1 LQEKHPVAT
10 SLVTDG
16 STDRVPNAPRV
27 VLPTRA
33 DVFSARADRFA
44 ALAAGHPMEAYLQLM
59 GAVARAQQSALAAR
73 TAAPVDEKTLAASR
87 DYGMPPISAQ
97 GHERAPVW
105 RDDLKDVV
113 QHVRDAAGAS
123 VVAPLDRLA
132 ALDEPGLESLAD
144 RVLAGTALDDDAA
157 FVPFVGAA
165 LQVYFT
171 RLAASLDVEA
181 VSRCDVPGICPVC
194 ASRPVAS
201 IVRVGGQQSNLRY
214 LVCSLC
220 ATEWNLARI
229 KCTSCDT
236 DKGVQYLSLTR
247 DEDGKGTDASTRA
260 EACDECKSYLKI
272 FYQEKD
278 PQVEPNADDLATLAL
293 DVLVDEQGYG
303 RSGPNLLFH
312 PGTA

>member
-1 LQEKHPVAT
+1 MAT
-10 SLVTDG
+10 SIVTDG
-16 STDRVPNAPRV
+16 STDRAPQAPRV
-27 VLPTRA
+27 VLPTRP

-44 ALAAGHPMEAYLQLM
+44 ALAADHPMAAYLQLM
-59 GAVARAQQSALAAR
+59 AEVSRAQHAALGARSAE
-73 TAAPVDEKTLAASR
+73 PVAEKALAASR
-87 DYGMPPISAQ
+87 DYGMPPLSAQ
-97 GHERAPVW
+97 AHERSSIW
-105 RDDLKDVV
+105 RVDLGDIARDVRARSADGV
-113 QHVRDAAGAS
+113 AAT
-123 VVAPLDRLA
+123 LDRLA
-132 ALDEPGLESLAD
+132 ALDLPALESLAD

-157 FVPFVGAA
+157 MVPFVGAA

-171 RLAASLDVEA
+171 RLAAAIDVA
-181 VSRCDVPGICPVC
+181 TVQQCDVPGICPVC

-201 IVRVGGQQSNLRY
+201 VVRVGAEQSNLRY

-229 KCTSCDT
+229 KCTSCDA
-236 DKGVQYLSLTR
+236 DKGLQYLALTR
-247 DEDGKGTDASTRA
+247 DEQEKGTDAPTRA
-260 EACDECKSYLKI
+260 EACDECRSYLKI

-278 PQVEPNADDLATLAL
+278 PQVEPVADDLATLAL